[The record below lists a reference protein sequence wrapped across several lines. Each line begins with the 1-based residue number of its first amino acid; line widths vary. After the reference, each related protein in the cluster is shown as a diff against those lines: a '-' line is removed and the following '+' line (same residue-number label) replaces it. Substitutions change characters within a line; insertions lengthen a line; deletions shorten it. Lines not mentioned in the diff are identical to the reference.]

1 MVLEYLYT
9 DHLDIDINAAMDLFA
24 AADLFDIPRLQAMC
38 EKSILESIEVENAAS
53 IFLEADLHS
62 AITLRTKAF
71 NYILKHFELV
81 SKSAAFEEMARSNVE
96 LVVEILR
103 ER

>member
-1 MVLEYLYT
+1 MILGYLYT
-9 DHLDIDINAAMDLFA
+9 DHLDIHADYAMEIFA

-38 EKSILESIEVENAAS
+38 EKCMLKTIHIENAAT
-53 IFLEADLHS
+53 IFLTADHHS
-62 AITLRTKAF
+62 VKSLRAKALK
-71 NYILKHFELV
+71 YILKHFELV
-81 SKSAAFEEMARSNVE
+81 SRSAAFEEMARSNVE